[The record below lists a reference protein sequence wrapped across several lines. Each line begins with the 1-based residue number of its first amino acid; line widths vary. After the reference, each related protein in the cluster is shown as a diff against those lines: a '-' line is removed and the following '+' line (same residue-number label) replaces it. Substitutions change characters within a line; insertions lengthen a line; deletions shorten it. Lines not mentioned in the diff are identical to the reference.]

1 MSSDLSP
8 LALFLFVPADRPER
22 WTKAFASGADAVIL
36 DLEDAVS
43 ANAKSAARES
53 IASSASQLGSFPFL
67 IRINGADTAW
77 RAADLDLL
85 ERVTAA
91 GVMLPKVNSSAE
103 VTAVRALV
111 GERPI
116 VALIETV
123 AGLANVET
131 IAAAAD
137 RIAFG
142 SIDFAADLGCRHER
156 DALLYARSRIVL
168 AARLAGR
175 PAPIDGVT
183 RSLRDEAEIIADARH
198 AASLGFSG
206 KLLIHPAQ
214 VLPTLKGFIP
224 DDADVAWARGILAG
238 ATQGAAVAA
247 DGGMVDAPV
256 ILRAE
261 QIIAATRR
269 FQGQ

>member
-1 MSSDLSP
+1 MKNAVCRGS
-8 LALFLFVPADRPER
+8 LFLFVPADQPER
-22 WTKAFASGADAVIL
+22 FAKAAAAKADVVIL
-36 DLEDAVS
+36 DLEDAV
-43 ANAKSAARES
+43 APDAKKAARDAV
-53 IASSASQLGSFPFL
+53 ASGASALGAFPFL
-67 IRINGADTAW
+67 IRVNGVDTPW

-85 ERVTAA
+85 TQVAGA
-91 GVMLPKVNSSAE
+91 GVMLPKVSGPAE
-103 VTAVRALV
+103 VAAVRALV
-111 GERPI
+111 GERPV

-123 AGLANVET
+123 AGLANVEA

-156 DALLYARSRIVL
+156 DALLYARSRMVL
-168 AARLAGR
+168 AARFAGR

-183 RSLRDEAEIIADARH
+183 RSLRDEGEIAGDARN
-198 AASLGFSG
+198 AAALGFSG

-214 VLPTLKGFIP
+214 VPPALRGFMP
-224 DDADVAWARGILAG
+224 ADAEVAWAKDILAG

-261 QIIAATRR
+261 QIIATMKRL
-269 FQGQ
+269 QGS

>member
-1 MSSDLSP
+1 MTKAVCRGS
-8 LALFLFVPADRPER
+8 LFLFVPADRPER
-22 WTKAFASGADAVIL
+22 FGKAAAAKADVVIL
-36 DLEDAVS
+36 DLEDAV
-43 ANAKSAARES
+43 APNAKSAARKA
-53 IASSASQLGSFPFL
+53 IASAASELGPFPFL
-67 IRINGADTAW
+67 VRVNGIDTPW
-77 RAADLDLL
+77 HAADLELIAQ
-85 ERVTAA
+85 VTAA
-91 GVMLPKVNSSAE
+91 GVMLPKVNSPAE
-103 VTAVRALV
+103 VAAVRALI
-111 GERPI
+111 GQRPI

-123 AGLANVET
+123 AGLANVEA

-156 DALLYARSRIVL
+156 DALLYARSRMVL

-183 RSLRDEAEIIADARH
+183 RSLREEGEIISDARH
-198 AASLGFSG
+198 AAALGFSG

-224 DDADVAWARGILAG
+224 DDAEVAWAKGILAG

-261 QIIAATRR
+261 QIIATLRR
-269 FQGQ
+269 FQG